1 MTEPVGNP
9 PNRIKAVGAEPVVD
23 AQRQSLR
30 NVTQAMRIVIER
42 IVASTAPASAMNE
55 AADELR
61 GIAEVLDRYPRGRV
75 YDFGESSIA
84 GDPGAFF
91 DNSPVCGLSN
101 PLAPKLDLR
110 IEDSKVIGDIRWG
123 SAYEGA
129 PGCVHGG
136 FVAAAFD
143 EVLGLAQDLGG
154 HPGMTGTLTVKYRK
168 PTPIHADLRFV
179 GEFTRT
185 ERRKTFTEG
194 WLYDGDGNLL
204 AEADAVFI
212 TVDMTKLRDLAD
224 EREMQTPA
232 DES

>member
-1 MTEPVGNP
+1 MTPDGGNP

-23 AQRQSLR
+23 EQRQALR
-30 NVTQAMRIVIER
+30 NVTRAMRTVIER
-42 IVASTAPASAMNE
+42 IVASTAPTSAMND
-55 AADELR
+55 AADELNS
-61 GIAEVLDRYPRGRV
+61 IAEVLDQYPRGRV
-75 YDFGESSIA
+75 YDFSESSIA

-101 PLAPKLDLR
+101 PLAPKLELR
-110 IEDSKVIGDIRWG
+110 IEDGKVIGDVRWG

-154 HPGMTGTLTVKYRK
+154 HPGMTGTLTIKYRK

-194 WLYDGDGNLL
+194 WLYDGEGNLL

-212 TVDMTKLRDLAD
+212 TVDMGKLLALAD
-224 EREMQTPA
+224 EREKQTP
-232 DES
+232 E